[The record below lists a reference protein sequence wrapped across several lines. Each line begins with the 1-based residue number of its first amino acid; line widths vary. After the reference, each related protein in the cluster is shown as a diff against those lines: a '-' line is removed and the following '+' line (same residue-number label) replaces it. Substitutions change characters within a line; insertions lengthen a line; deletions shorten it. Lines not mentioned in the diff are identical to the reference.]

1 MAEKNEDKAVRAAGE
16 PGTMVEETPEL
27 LQARLEKQL
36 SLLKEQV
43 AQRKATEEALRR
55 ESALLKLLQEV
66 AAAANKAETINAIL
80 QFTVDKICAYTNWP
94 LGHVYV
100 LSSDGSEMLS
110 GNIYYCPDN
119 QRQEYIHYLEQQP
132 RFTTEKGWIGQ
143 VFRDGKPSWITDIE
157 AESNFWRKDELRHLN
172 LRSGFAFP
180 VLIKTEVVAI
190 LEFFAAEPAQP
201 NLELLEAMAYIGTQL
216 GRVFERIRNQQ
227 ALEQSQSLLAAAEKL
242 ARLGSWEWDIVKD
255 AVTWSDEMYRIYGLD
270 PAVFGASYKAFLI
283 LVHPD
288 DRSRVD
294 GTIQQAF
301 RDKTPFTFYH
311 RIIRPDD
318 EVRILLAQGQPL
330 LNEAGELVK
339 MFGTGQDVTEQK
351 EAEARLEYQTQQL
364 VALNKMGQTVTATL
378 DLEHVFERVLTE
390 LMPLLKADGIFILL
404 RDGDELV
411 FVATNEKWM
420 NALKGRRVSAATGVA
435 SEVLRTGK
443 ATWVYGAEVGQRVYK
458 EIRETA
464 GYQPKVLMAAPLRF
478 HGDLI
483 GVMEATHHKDE
494 GFAEADLRLLEAAAA
509 WTAIA
514 IGNAGLFET
523 QQQARQTAES
533 LRDANLKLTQTLDLP
548 TIINTL
554 LAHLEDLI
562 GSDKSC
568 VLFPEGGKLHVWAAR
583 GRWAQRE
590 GSLIEFNRIPPL
602 TEICNHKQSILVYD
616 TVAVENWPVLTG
628 NMQQTRSWLGVPL
641 LASDRILGI
650 YIAAHTQPNMF
661 DERHR
666 LVAEA
671 LTGQAAIAVQNARLF
686 EEVRV
691 SRERLYRL
699 NQQVVNAQE
708 EERRRVSR
716 ELHDEAGQALTALK
730 ITLDLMRLSAEN
742 EEMAQQL
749 REAVAMTDQT
759 MEQIRLLAHALRPP
773 VLDTF
778 GLNASLEGLCSD
790 FARRTQLTVQYSG
803 TELPPLS
810 DPVTISFYRFL
821 QEALTNIAKHAAAQN
836 IEVTLAY
843 ANLTQQVCL
852 TVADDGK
859 GITTTETLEEM
870 SSGVGL
876 TGMQER
882 FELLGGKV
890 TIESQIGQG
899 TQIMACV
906 TI

>member
-1 MAEKNEDKAVRAAGE
+1 MSKKNQNKAVKTAEEQGLVAD
-16 PGTMVEETPEL
+16 ETPEL

-36 SLLKEQV
+36 MLLKEQV
-43 AQRKATEEALRR
+43 TQRKATEEALRR

-80 QFTVDKICAYTNWP
+80 QFTLDKICAYTKWP
-94 LGHVYV
+94 LGHVYI
-100 LSSDGSEMLS
+100 LSPDGTEMLS
-110 GNIYYCPDN
+110 GGIYYCSDDEPQERMRYLN
-119 QRQEYIHYLEQQP
+119 QQH
-132 RFTTEKGWIGQ
+132 RFTAEKGWIGQ
-143 VFRDGKPSWITDIE
+143 IFREGKSLWVEDIE
-157 AESNFWRKDELRHLN
+157 KEPDFLRKDELRRLN
-172 LRSGFAFP
+172 ILSGFAFP
-180 VLIKTEVVAI
+180 VLVKIEVVAI
-190 LEFFAAEPAQP
+190 LEFFAAEPSKP
-201 NLELLEAMAYIGTQL
+201 EPELLEAMAYIGTQL

-255 AVTWSDEMYRIYGLD
+255 TVTWSDEMYRIYGLD
-270 PAVFGASYKAFLI
+270 AATFGASYKTFLI

-294 GTIQQAF
+294 RAIQQAF
-301 RDKTPFTFYH
+301 RDKAAFTFYH
-311 RIIRPDD
+311 RIIRPND
-318 EVRILLAQGQPL
+318 EIRTLLAQGQPL
-330 LNEAGELVK
+330 LNGTGELVK

-351 EAEARLEYQTQQL
+351 EAEDRLEYQTQQL

-411 FVATNEKWM
+411 FVATNEKWRH
-420 NALKGRRVSAATGVA
+420 ALKGKRVSAATGVA
-435 SEVLRTGK
+435 SEVLHTGET
-443 ATWVYGAEVGQRVYK
+443 TWVYGAEVGRRVYR

-464 GYQPKVLMAAPLRF
+464 GYQPEVLMAAPLRF

-554 LAHLEDLI
+554 LAHLEHLI

-568 VLFPEGGKLHVWAAR
+568 VLIPEGGKLYIWAAR

-590 GSLIEFNRIPPL
+590 GSLIDLNRIPPL
-602 TEICNHKQSILVYD
+602 TEICNNKQSILIYD
-616 TVAVENWPVLTG
+616 TVTVENWPVLAG
-628 NMQQTRSWLGVPL
+628 NEHQTRSWLGVPL
-641 LASDRILGI
+641 LASDRVLGI
-650 YIAAHTQPNMF
+650 YVAAHTQPNMF
-661 DERHR
+661 AERHR

-730 ITLDLMRLSAEN
+730 ITLDLMRLSSEN

-790 FARRTQLTVQYSG
+790 FARRTQLAVQYNG
-803 TELPPLS
+803 TKLPPLT

-821 QEALTNIAKHAAAQN
+821 QEALTNIAKHAAAQT
-836 IEVTLAY
+836 IEVTLNY
-843 ANLTQQVCL
+843 TNLTQQVCL

-859 GITTTETLEEM
+859 GITITETMDEM

-890 TIESQIGQG
+890 TIESQIGRG
-899 TQIMACV
+899 TQVMACV